1 MCLKNVH
8 ELISRLLRDR
18 VTFVVTCILMRGS
31 KPLFF
36 PFLPFPFPDEPS
48 GRKDFLETLTL
59 RPFPT
64 GFRQR
69 RCIYQGR
76 FQSLFFQS

>member
-8 ELISRLLRDR
+8 ELISRLLSDR

-36 PFLPFPFPDEPS
+36 PFLPLPFPDEPS

-59 RPFPT
+59 RPFPR
-64 GFRQR
+64 GLPLEVMH
-69 RCIYQGR
+69 IPGKV
-76 FQSLFFQS
+76 SVLVLSS